1 MTLPHL
7 LDPPPPAAAALHS
20 EDDLAALLREAGSA
34 VKALLVKRFHGL
46 LREADAEDVM
56 VGALQSVWQHRARFD
71 AARGSLR
78 AWFFR
83 IADHTAKDWLK
94 RGWQK
99 ARMLEVVPED
109 YFWEQVESRAPKQT
123 PTVHPSTRD
132 MVRGLIDALPEVQ
145 RRILWADALCSDG
158 GPASSDWLAAEL
170 GIPTGTV
177 RVYRKR
183 GLERLRAIMTERGV
197 MNS

>member
-1 MTLPHL
+1 MTQPRL
-7 LDPPPPAAAALHS
+7 LDSPPSATDALQS
-20 EDDLAALLREAGSA
+20 EEDLAALLREAGHA
-34 VKALLVKRFHGL
+34 VRALLIKRFQGL

-56 VGALQSVWQHRARFD
+56 VVALQRVWQHRARFD

-83 IADHTAKDWLK
+83 IADHTARDWLK

-99 ARMLEVVPED
+99 ARMLEVVPEEI
-109 YFWEQVESRAPKQT
+109 FWEQVEALTPEQT
-123 PTVHPSTRD
+123 VTVHPSTRD

-145 RRILWADALCSDG
+145 RRIVWADALCPDG
-158 GPASSDWLAAEL
+158 GPASSEWLATEL

-183 GLERLRAIMTERGV
+183 GLDRLRTLMTERGLQP
-197 MNS
+197 

>member
-1 MTLPHL
+1 MTQPRL
-7 LDPPPPAAAALHS
+7 LDSPPSATDALQS
-20 EDDLAALLREAGSA
+20 EDDLAALLREAGHA
-34 VKALLVKRFHGL
+34 VRALLIKRFHGL

-56 VGALQSVWQHRARFD
+56 VVALQRVWQHRARFD

-78 AWFFR
+78 AWFYR
-83 IADHTAKDWLK
+83 IADHTARDWLK

-99 ARMLEVVPED
+99 ARMLEVVPDEC
-109 YFWEQVESRAPKQT
+109 FWEQVEFCTPEQT
-123 PTVHPSTRD
+123 VTVHPSTRD

-145 RRILWADALCSDG
+145 RRIVWADALCPDG
-158 GPASSDWLAAEL
+158 GPASSEWLATEL

-183 GLERLRAIMTERGV
+183 GLDRLRTLMTERGLQP
-197 MNS
+197 

>member
-1 MTLPHL
+1 MTQPRL
-7 LDPPPPAAAALHS
+7 LDPPPSTTDALQS
-20 EDDLAALLREAGSA
+20 EEDLAVLLREAGHA
-34 VKALLVKRFHGL
+34 VRSLLIRRFHGL

-56 VGALQSVWQHRARFD
+56 VVALQRAWQHRARFD

-99 ARMLEVVPED
+99 SRMLEVVPDEV
-109 YFWEQVESRAPKQT
+109 FWDHVESRAPEQA
-123 PTVHPSTRD
+123 PTVHPATRE

-145 RRILWADALCSDG
+145 RRIIWADALCNDG

-183 GLERLRAIMTERGV
+183 GLDRLRALMTERGLTKP
-197 MNS
+197 